1 MLGGVSRQ
9 RVQQL
14 IAKPD
19 FPSPEVEL
27 NMGKVWKRE
36 DIEAWARETGRLPGA
51 EDAPERET
59 MAAADEDLP
68 PAAPEIAATDDAA
81 AADLKPPAGG

>member
-14 IAKPD
+14 INRAD
-19 FPSPEVEL
+19 FPKPEVVL

-36 DIEAWARETGRLPGA
+36 AVEAWARENGR
-51 EDAPERET
+51 T
-59 MAAADEDLP
+59 IADED
-68 PAAPEIAATDDAA
+68 A
-81 AADLKPPAGG
+81 